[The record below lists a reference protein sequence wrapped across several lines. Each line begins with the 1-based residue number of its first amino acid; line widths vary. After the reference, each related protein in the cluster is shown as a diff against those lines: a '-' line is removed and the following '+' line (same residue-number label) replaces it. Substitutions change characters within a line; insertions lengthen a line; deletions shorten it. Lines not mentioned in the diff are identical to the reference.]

1 MILLITHSTCGGV
14 ERMTLLY
21 AKILKQAGYDCCL
34 LISQKPSDDFELKPF
49 IPDDLP
55 YELMRCRYR
64 HLFYWIPLYLLRTKP
79 CCVFYSFPLLMP
91 SLILSKLVLP
101 GMKVL
106 FRDCNMPSKHRKY
119 QSCPAKYILRYAD
132 ALIAQTE
139 EMKQEMA
146 AFYHVHPER
155 ITVINN
161 PIDKS
166 IIQKSIKEKYR
177 YDSTDCVHYIAVE
190 RICPQKVI
198 RNEQPDFVLAI
209 MHPTFLNSFAASI
222 GTKSIVIATEHNA
235 FERPNGVSMGGR
247 NIFFKFFAT
256 RLFKAVT
263 ILTEADRRV
272 IYNRLRN
279 IHVMPNPLAFKPISL
294 QELSIKRKKQIVA
307 AGRMDVWHYKGFDI
321 LIQAWGNIAESH
333 KRWTLNIAGEGSE
346 ASLNFL
352 KGVVKDCHVEDSVI
366 FSGFHTDLDML
377 FHESEIFVL
386 SSRYEGFGMVLI
398 EAMSQGCACIAC
410 DYKGRQREI
419 IRSEEEGLCIELE
432 NIDQLAEAMS
442 HMIKDET
449 YKNSIRYHGL
459 LRSKAYDASVIAKR
473 WEELFR
479 EIQK

>member
-1 MILLITHSTCGGV
+1 MKIMLVLQDLVGGGAERVAVVLANEFRNKGHKVIFASDKKWDDAPFVYPISDSVKMVKYFDSTLYETTGDTSFKSHRVYKIIKKLLQ
-14 ERMTLLY
+14 Y
-21 AKILKQAGYDCCL
+21 AKSY
-34 LISQKPSDDFELKPF
+34 
-49 IPDDLP
+49 
-55 YELMRCRYR
+55 
-64 HLFYWIPLYLLRTKP
+64 
-79 CCVFYSFPLLMP
+79 
-91 SLILSKLVLP
+91 LIL
-101 GMKVL
+101 
-106 FRDCNMPSKHRKY
+106 R
-119 QSCPAKYILRYAD
+119 
-132 ALIAQTE
+132 
-139 EMKQEMA
+139 
-146 AFYHVHPER
+146 
-155 ITVINN
+155 
-161 PIDKS
+161 
-166 IIQKSIKEKYR
+166 
-177 YDSTDCVHYIAVE
+177 
-190 RICPQKVI
+190 KVI
-198 RNEQPDFVLAI
+198 RNEQPDFVLAF

-235 FERPNGVSMGGR
+235 FERPSGVSMGGR

-272 IYNRLRN
+272 IGNRLRN

-294 QELSIKRKKQIVA
+294 QALSLKRKKQIVA

-333 KRWTLNIAGEGSE
+333 KGWTLNIAGEGSE

-419 IRSEEEGLCIELE
+419 IRSEKEGLCIEPE

-449 YKNSIRYHGL
+449 YRNSIRYHGL
-459 LRSKAYDASVIAKR
+459 LRSKAYDASVIAER

>member
-1 MILLITHSTCGGV
+1 MAVVLANEFRNKGHKVIFASDKKWDDAPFVYPISDSVKMVKYFDSTLYETTGDTSFKSHRVYKIIKKLLQ
-14 ERMTLLY
+14 Y
-21 AKILKQAGYDCCL
+21 AKSY
-34 LISQKPSDDFELKPF
+34 
-49 IPDDLP
+49 
-55 YELMRCRYR
+55 
-64 HLFYWIPLYLLRTKP
+64 
-79 CCVFYSFPLLMP
+79 
-91 SLILSKLVLP
+91 LIL
-101 GMKVL
+101 
-106 FRDCNMPSKHRKY
+106 R
-119 QSCPAKYILRYAD
+119 
-132 ALIAQTE
+132 
-139 EMKQEMA
+139 
-146 AFYHVHPER
+146 
-155 ITVINN
+155 
-161 PIDKS
+161 
-166 IIQKSIKEKYR
+166 
-177 YDSTDCVHYIAVE
+177 
-190 RICPQKVI
+190 KVI
-198 RNEQPDFVLAI
+198 RNEQPDFVLAF

-235 FERPNGVSMGGR
+235 FERPSGVSMGGR

-272 IYNRLRN
+272 IGNRLRN

-294 QELSIKRKKQIVA
+294 QALSLKRKKQIVA

-333 KRWTLNIAGEGSE
+333 KGWTLNIAGEGSE

-419 IRSEEEGLCIELE
+419 IRSEKEGLCIEPE

-449 YKNSIRYHGL
+449 YRNSIRYHGL
-459 LRSKAYDASVIAKR
+459 LRSKAYDASVIAER